1 MTTTAKNRFGFG
13 CNPIIRKMYDKAGAA
28 ANAETATYKGVTVKT
43 AFFLLMAAAGF
54 AAFFVLHMVL
64 GRTGN
69 PELVYNINDIFRLNM
84 FVTEAAVA
92 GMALVVSVLAPLFAW
107 FLRSAIPVVGTFY
120 ALCEGYIIGCL
131 TGMLAPQYQ
140 WISVAAFVITI
151 LVVSAMLFLYAKR
164 IVKVGH
170 KFRAVVTTVFITM
183 ILCSLFTTVLY
194 MIPVTRAF
202 INPILTFMGTP
213 LISIA
218 LSLVYLIV
226 ACLFLL
232 VDFSVIEECIERGIP
247 AGFEWMAAFG
257 LAYTIIYIY
266 FRVLE
271 LILKVVEMT
280 KKS

>member
-1 MTTTAKNRFGFG
+1 MTTTTKNNFGFG
-13 CNPIIRKMYDKAGAA
+13 CNPIIKKMYDKAGTAT
-28 ANAETATYKGVTVKT
+28 NAETATYKGVATKT
-43 AFFLLMAAAGF
+43 AFFLLMAVAGF

-69 PELVYNINDIFRLNM
+69 PELVYNINEIFHLNM
-84 FVTEAAVA
+84 FVTEVAVA
-92 GMALVVSVLAPLFAW
+92 GTALVVSVLAPLFAW

-120 ALCEGYIIGCL
+120 ALCEGYTIGFL
-131 TGMLAPQYQ
+131 TGMLTPQYQ
-140 WISVAAFVITI
+140 WISVAALVITI

-183 ILCSLFTTVLY
+183 ILCSLLTTVLY
-194 MIPVTRAF
+194 MIPFTRAF
-202 INPILTFMGTP
+202 IDPILTFMGNP
-213 LISIA
+213 LISIG

-232 VDFSVIEECIERGIP
+232 VDFSVIEECIERGIS
-247 AGFEWMAAFG
+247 ARFEWMAAFG

-271 LILKVVEMT
+271 LILKVVAMT